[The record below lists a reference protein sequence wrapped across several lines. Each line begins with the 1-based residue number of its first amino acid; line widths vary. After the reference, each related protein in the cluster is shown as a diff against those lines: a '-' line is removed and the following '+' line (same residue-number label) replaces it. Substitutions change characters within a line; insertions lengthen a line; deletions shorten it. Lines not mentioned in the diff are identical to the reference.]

1 MAAAKRQWGLR
12 CNFQTPMYSR
22 QPEDI
27 EIQIKTNLIMKKII
41 ISLMLI
47 CMAAL
52 AFAQTGDADKI
63 LGTYMSENK
72 TGKVQVTRQNGKYI
86 GTLIWTSIENAKD
99 EKNPDAALK
108 SRTLKGTVILKD
120 MTYVDGVWKNGTIYD
135 PESGNTYKATIK
147 LKSDGNLTLRG
158 YIGVPALGRNS
169 TWTRV
174 K

>member
-1 MAAAKRQWGLR
+1 
-12 CNFQTPMYSR
+12 
-22 QPEDI
+22 
-27 EIQIKTNLIMKKII
+27 
-41 ISLMLI
+41 
-47 CMAAL
+47 MAAL
-52 AFAQTGDADKI
+52 AFAQTSSGDKL

-72 TGKVQVTRQNGKYI
+72 TGKIQVTKQNGKYI

-108 SRTLKGTVILKD
+108 TRTLKGSVILKD

-147 LKSDGNLTLRG
+147 LKSNGDLTLRG

-169 TWTRV
+169 TWTRT